1 MFGDTEERDRAFF
14 NQYPSKVLAPLQ
26 IVTPPVARFILP
38 PITSIL
44 NGDYE
49 NFYKFQLA
57 TYFPFGRLGRD
68 LYRTYQSPAMAV
80 DFMTGIPLH
89 RIHSLRRDQIEA
101 QTELDEIEANLEAED
116 V

>member
-1 MFGDTEERDRAFF
+1 
-14 NQYPSKVLAPLQ
+14 
-26 IVTPPVARFILP
+26 
-38 PITSIL
+38 
-44 NGDYE
+44 
-49 NFYKFQLA
+49 
-57 TYFPFGRLGRD
+57 
-68 LYRTYQSPAMAV
+68 MAV